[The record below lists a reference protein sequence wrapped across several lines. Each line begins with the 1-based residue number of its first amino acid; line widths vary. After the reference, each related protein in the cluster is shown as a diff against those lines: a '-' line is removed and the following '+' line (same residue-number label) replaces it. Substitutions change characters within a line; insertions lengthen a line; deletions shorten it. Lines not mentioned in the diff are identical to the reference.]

1 MSLSQSP
8 LESLP
13 NELLDQIIS
22 ELSAS
27 PPSQSRV
34 HKPPCMRIT
43 TSRTRDLKN
52 LARTSSRLRE
62 LVRPHLFAHA
72 CFDIKDVADF
82 VSFITSLDLDRYVIS
97 IVAKGMDSPDHREDP
112 YWWRPVLDSLDPLR
126 ITVIAPPPFLAAML
140 DTRIMDG
147 HSWAFE
153 VPFQV
158 LQLEQNSR
166 VCKPPLPS
174 ETKQSVSLLETRV
187 WSSFAFNESSS
198 LRAYNHY
205 EYFMFQVP
213 SLFNKWGTVAST
225 QLFSER
231 LDLSRSLKSFT
242 SFNYTAVFPFYNHV
256 KLVLDAI
263 ELMTNLRSL
272 SIQLAPSP
280 NDKITEMEQR
290 GSMDPSDPWMEIATG
305 YSLIAHTVRKM
316 GALDSLVE
324 FRTPDYEFDALRSEL
339 STILGDVL
347 DSSGWVHDGRGTWTK
362 VPSNGEDDRLGS
374 PTTPSDEL
382 GFTISGTTC
391 VRETQIYST
400 LCIHLTLRLQLNHL
414 TYWSYAFFP
423 LSSPVKNIMSINAYI
438 GDAEPAPPILAH
450 TMLQSG
456 PSAENKHKQDQ
467 QHSAEQSWNIS
478 HDVQKGLQNSP
489 DSVFRSGIVIGFSR
503 LRDAHKETS
512 DEDEYIGRLPR
523 HLLTTHLLHQH
534 QHDTHQPKTYIIHPA
549 NFSAF
554 TPQRLLTSLLNKNQQ
569 QQPPLSRTQA
579 ITLLDSV
586 QLFPVYDFN
595 AAAQAIHEIAATIS
609 SASRETTPHQHIII
623 ITGLDTLTEGVIR
636 ASNPLRGSAM
646 LTSVLRTLTQL
657 TRTHGSNVSVMLVN
671 TSGLG
676 KVVSSQSGGVGEE
689 VDANATR
696 GMYEIDDGEEGI
708 QSAFRAHSGEM
719 FPSLLMRTLDQ
730 GIDSHLLVSSIGRV
744 PVVEVIKDRV
754 GGNVGRWCVWEGEV

>member
-1 MSLSQSP
+1 MSLPHSP

-22 ELSAS
+22 EVSAS

-52 LARTSSRLRE
+52 LARTSSRLLE

-82 VSFITSLDLDRYVIS
+82 VSFITRLDLGRYVIS

-126 ITVIAPPPFLAAML
+126 IIVIAPPPFLAAML

-166 VCKPPLPS
+166 VCRPPLLS
-174 ETKQSVSLLETRV
+174 ETKHPARLLETRV

-280 NDKITEMEQR
+280 DDKITEMEQR

-382 GFTISGTTC
+382 GFTISGTTF

-400 LCIHLTLRLQLNHL
+400 PSLYTDALQ
-414 TYWSYAFFP
+414 SYAFFP
-423 LSSPVKNIMSINAYI
+423 PFSPVKNIMSINAYI

-456 PSAENKHKQDQ
+456 PSAENKQKQDQ
-467 QHSAEQSWNIS
+467 QQSAEQSWNIS

-534 QHDTHQPKTYIIHPA
+534 QHDTLQPKTYIIHPA

-554 TPQRLLTSLLNKNQQ
+554 TPQRLLTSLLNKQQ
-569 QQPPLSRTQA
+569 QLKQQLPLSRTQA

-595 AAAQAIHEIAATIS
+595 AAAQAIHEIALTIS
-609 SASRETTPHQHIII
+609 PATTPSTDTTPHQQHIII

-657 TRTHGSNVSVMLVN
+657 TRTHGSNLSVILVN

-676 KVVSSQSGGVGEE
+676 KVVWSQSGGVGVE
-689 VDANATR
+689 VDANAT
-696 GMYEIDDGEEGI
+696 GGVYEMDDGEGI

>member
-1 MSLSQSP
+1 MSLQQSP

-13 NELLDQIIS
+13 NELLDQIIT

-27 PPSQSRV
+27 PPSLARV

-52 LARTSSRLRE
+52 LARTSSRVLE

-82 VSFITSLDLDRYVIS
+82 VSFITSLELGRYVIS
-97 IVAKGMDSPDHREDP
+97 IVAKGMDSPDHRGDP

-126 ITVIAPPPFLAAML
+126 IIVIAPPQFLAAML

-166 VCKPPLPS
+166 VCEPSLLS
-174 ETKQSVSLLETRV
+174 ETKHPASLLETRV

-231 LDLSRSLKSFT
+231 LDLSRLLKSFT
-242 SFNYTAVFPFYNHV
+242 SFKYTAVFPFYNHV
-256 KLVLDAI
+256 KLVLDAV

-316 GALDSLVE
+316 GALACLVN
-324 FRTPDYEFDALRSEL
+324 FHTPDYEFDALRSEL

-362 VPSNGEDDRLGS
+362 VSSNGDNDRLGS
-374 PTTPSDEL
+374 PTTPI
-382 GFTISGTTC
+382 G
-391 VRETQIYST
+391 
-400 LCIHLTLRLQLNHL
+400 
-414 TYWSYAFFP
+414 
-423 LSSPVKNIMSINAYI
+423 NA
-438 GDAEPAPPILAH
+438 L
-450 TMLQSG
+450 
-456 PSAENKHKQDQ
+456 
-467 QHSAEQSWNIS
+467 
-478 HDVQKGLQNSP
+478 
-489 DSVFRSGIVIGFSR
+489 
-503 LRDAHKETS
+503 
-512 DEDEYIGRLPR
+512 
-523 HLLTTHLLHQH
+523 
-534 QHDTHQPKTYIIHPA
+534 
-549 NFSAF
+549 
-554 TPQRLLTSLLNKNQQ
+554 
-569 QQPPLSRTQA
+569 
-579 ITLLDSV
+579 
-586 QLFPVYDFN
+586 
-595 AAAQAIHEIAATIS
+595 
-609 SASRETTPHQHIII
+609 
-623 ITGLDTLTEGVIR
+623 
-636 ASNPLRGSAM
+636 
-646 LTSVLRTLTQL
+646 
-657 TRTHGSNVSVMLVN
+657 
-671 TSGLG
+671 
-676 KVVSSQSGGVGEE
+676 
-689 VDANATR
+689 
-696 GMYEIDDGEEGI
+696 
-708 QSAFRAHSGEM
+708 
-719 FPSLLMRTLDQ
+719 
-730 GIDSHLLVSSIGRV
+730 
-744 PVVEVIKDRV
+744 
-754 GGNVGRWCVWEGEV
+754 

>member
-1 MSLSQSP
+1 MSLLHSP

-52 LARTSSRLRE
+52 LARTSSRLLE

-82 VSFITSLDLDRYVIS
+82 VSFITSLDLGRYVIS

-126 ITVIAPPPFLAAML
+126 IIVIAPPPFLAAML

-153 VPFQV
+153 IPFQV

-166 VCKPPLPS
+166 VFKPPLLS
-174 ETKQSVSLLETRV
+174 EPKHPASLFETRV

-225 QLFSER
+225 QMFSER
-231 LDLSRSLKSFT
+231 LNLSRSLKSFT

-256 KLVLDAI
+256 KLVLDAV
-263 ELMTNLRSL
+263 ELMANLRSL

-316 GALDSLVE
+316 GALASLVE

-362 VPSNGEDDRLGS
+362 VPSNGENDRLGS
-374 PTTPSDEL
+374 PTTPSGEL
-382 GFTISGTTC
+382 GFIKSGTTF

-400 LCIHLTLRLQLNHL
+400 PYALQ
-414 TYWSYAFFP
+414 SYAFFP
-423 LSSPVKNIMSINAYI
+423 PFRPVKTIMSINAYI
-438 GDAEPAPPILAH
+438 GDAEPARPVLAH
-450 TMLQSG
+450 TLLPSG
-456 PSAENKHKQDQ
+456 SSAKTKRQQDQ
-467 QHSAEQSWNIS
+467 QHSAEQSWNLS
-478 HDVQKGLQNSP
+478 DDVQKGLQNSP

-503 LRDAHKETS
+503 LRDGHKETS

-554 TPQRLLTSLLNKNQQ
+554 TPQRLLTCLLNKQQ
-569 QQPPLSRTQA
+569 QQQQLPLSRTQA

-595 AAAQAIHEIAATIS
+595 AAAQAIHEIASTIS
-609 SASRETTPHQHIII
+609 SASTETTPHQQHIII
-623 ITGLDTLTEGVIR
+623 ITGLDTLAKGVIR

-657 TRTHGSNVSVMLVN
+657 TRTHGSNLSVMLVN

-676 KVVSSQSGGVGEE
+676 KMMSTQSRGVGEE
-689 VDANATR
+689 VDANATG
-696 GMYEIDDGEEGI
+696 GMLEMDDGEGI

>member
-1 MSLSQSP
+1 MSLPHSP

-52 LARTSSRLRE
+52 LARTSSRLLE

-82 VSFITSLDLDRYVIS
+82 VSFITSLDLGRYVIS

-126 ITVIAPPPFLAAML
+126 IIVIAPPPFLAAML

-242 SFNYTAVFPFYNHV
+242 SFKYTAVFPFYNHV

-382 GFTISGTTC
+382 GFTISGTTF

-400 LCIHLTLRLQLNHL
+400 PCIHLTLRLHLNHL
-414 TYWSYAFFP
+414 TYSSYAFCP
-423 LSSPVKNIMSINAYI
+423 LFGPVKNIMSINAYI

-523 HLLTTHLLHQH
+523 HLLTTHLLQQH

-554 TPQRLLTSLLNKNQQ
+554 TPQRLLTSLLNKP

-595 AAAQAIHEIAATIS
+595 AAAQAIHEIATTIS
-609 SASRETTPHQHIII
+609 SALTETTPHQQHIII

-676 KVVSSQSGGVGEE
+676 KMVSAQSGGVGE
-689 VDANATR
+689 VDANATG
-696 GMYEIDDGEEGI
+696 GMYEMDDGEEGI